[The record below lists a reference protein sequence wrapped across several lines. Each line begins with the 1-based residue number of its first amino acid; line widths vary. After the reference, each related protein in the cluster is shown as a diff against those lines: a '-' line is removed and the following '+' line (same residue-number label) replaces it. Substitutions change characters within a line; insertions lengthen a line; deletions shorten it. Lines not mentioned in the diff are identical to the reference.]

1 MSKLNLNKIDN
12 LVGSFN
18 SEIYIGYIKDEE
30 EMNRNIIKIIDE
42 GVGENDYKTNVMA
55 QMTNWEMWD
64 YPGFNKLSSIL
75 SNIVKELA
83 SNKKRKDVKFNIVDM
98 WGCKYK
104 DGDYTIEHE
113 HWPSVWSMVYY
124 LFPPKDCPNLIFTD
138 FNCEIK
144 PEHGKVVIFPG
155 HYLHQ
160 VDKKP
165 FEGYRYVVSAN
176 IR

>member
-1 MSKLNLNKIDN
+1 MSELNLNKIDN

-64 YPGFNKLSSIL
+64 YPGFNKLSNIL
-75 SNIVKELA
+75 LNIVKELA

-104 DGDYTIEHE
+104 LRNKT
-113 HWPSVWSMVYY
+113 
-124 LFPPKDCPNLIFTD
+124 
-138 FNCEIK
+138 
-144 PEHGKVVIFPG
+144 
-155 HYLHQ
+155 
-160 VDKKP
+160 
-165 FEGYRYVVSAN
+165 
-176 IR
+176 